1 VLHETYGRR
10 LIMRINELNWR
21 FRPSPAEIFSLLIG
35 SLLIIWYAWILD
47 DAYVYFRYVDNLV
60 IHRFGLVWNPN
71 EFVEGFS
78 SPAWMLLLSLLR
90 AAHLDFWV
98 IIRSVGIICF
108 VGFWWL
114 ACLINRGLMP
124 SGMRKTSLNIPL
136 LYISLTYAVSCYFTS
151 GTESPLILLLAAGYA
166 AAILW
171 PGSRL
176 LQCSVGFG
184 PLVRPE
190 LALPF
195 LLFLLYARF
204 LKKKTAW
211 FAILTCGLT
220 MVPYMVFRVWY
231 YADIFPNTFYLKEID
246 WPSQGLNYL
255 YDTLLPYHVLPYLL
269 GMGAIY
275 FALRRG
281 IKVPR
286 ALMSKERLA
295 MIILA
300 IPLIIYVVKIGG
312 DARHFRYLAYPFVL
326 LVLSTG
332 GLLERIRFPSRLP
345 KILIF
350 TAIALFAISNYPRQ
364 LKEHPLFLLQ
374 DSRLFRQINDAAF
387 HRGHKAGLT
396 PPIFAISSSLGYQAA
411 KSRYVEAFTIS
422 TNKVPVITEGVCQ
435 RAYLHLVPCIQRFG
449 LTDPF
454 LARTKCPFDKP
465 SHKFGLGPL
474 ADNIVKVREK
484 YGFIR
489 GAFELSIIEDD
500 STPLWITHNID
511 AIKAIETRAYNNH
524 QLFLNLALA
533 IKKSPRIY
541 PNIQEEE

>member
-1 VLHETYGRR
+1 
-10 LIMRINELNWR
+10 
-21 FRPSPAEIFSLLIG
+21 
-35 SLLIIWYAWILD
+35 
-47 DAYVYFRYVDNLV
+47 
-60 IHRFGLVWNPN
+60 
-71 EFVEGFS
+71 
-78 SPAWMLLLSLLR
+78 
-90 AAHLDFWV
+90 
-98 IIRSVGIICF
+98 
-108 VGFWWL
+108 
-114 ACLINRGLMP
+114 
-124 SGMRKTSLNIPL
+124 
-136 LYISLTYAVSCYFTS
+136 
-151 GTESPLILLLAAGYA
+151 LLAAVYA

-176 LQCSVGFG
+176 LQCFVGFG

-190 LALPF
+190 LTLPF
-195 LLFLLYARF
+195 LLFLLYAKF
-204 LKKKTAW
+204 LKKKIAW

-220 MVPYMVFRVWY
+220 MVPYMIFRLWY
-231 YADIFPNTFYLKEID
+231 YADIFPNTFYLKEIA

-255 YDTLLPYHVLPYLL
+255 YDTLLPYHLLPYLL

-275 FALRRG
+275 FVLRRSNK
-281 IKVPR
+281 ISR
-286 ALMSKERLA
+286 TLMCKERLT
-295 MIILA
+295 MITLA
-300 IPLIIYVVKIGG
+300 IPILVYVVKIGG

-326 LVLSTG
+326 LVFSTG

-350 TAIALFAISNYPRQ
+350 AAITLFAISNYPRQ
-364 LKEHPLFLLQ
+364 LKEHPLLLK
-374 DSRLFRQINDAAF
+374 RQNGGVLHINDAAF
-387 HRGHKAGLT
+387 HRVNKAGLA

-411 KSRYVEAFTIS
+411 KSRYGETFTIS
-422 TNKVPVITEGVCQ
+422 TNKVPVITEGLCQ

-474 ADNIVKVREK
+474 ADDIVKIREK
-484 YGFIR
+484 YGFSR

-511 AIKAIETRAYNNH
+511 AIKAIEARAYNNH
-524 QLFLNLALA
+524 QLFRNLALA

-541 PNIQEEE
+541 PKIKKKKK

>member
-1 VLHETYGRR
+1 M
-10 LIMRINELNWR
+10 ISNKLNWR

-78 SPAWMLLLSLLR
+78 SPAWVMLLSLLR

-124 SGMRKTSLNIPL
+124 SGARMTSLNIPL

-151 GTESPLILLLAAGYA
+151 GTESPLILLLAAVYA

-176 LQCSVGFG
+176 LQCFVGFG

-190 LALPF
+190 LTLPF
-195 LLFLLYARF
+195 LLFLLYAKF
-204 LKKKTAW
+204 LKEKIAW

-220 MVPYMVFRVWY
+220 MVPYMIFRLWY
-231 YADIFPNTFYLKEID
+231 YADIFPNTFYLKEIA

-255 YDTLLPYHVLPYLL
+255 YDTLLPYHLLPYLL

-281 IKVPR
+281 SKISR
-286 ALMSKERLA
+286 ALMCKERLA
-295 MIILA
+295 MITLA

-332 GLLERIRFPSRLP
+332 GLVERIRFPSRLP

-350 TAIALFAISNYPRQ
+350 AAIALFAISNYPRQ
-364 LKEHPLFLLQ
+364 LHHHPISRQKGNRGFL
-374 DSRLFRQINDAAF
+374 RINDAAF
-387 HRGHKAGLT
+387 HRINPTGIT

-411 KSRYVEAFTIS
+411 KHRYAETFTIS
-422 TNKVPVITEGVCQ
+422 TNKVPVITEGWCQ
-435 RAYLHLVPCIQRFG
+435 RAYLQLVPCIQRFG

-465 SHKFGLGPL
+465 SHKFGLAPL
-474 ADNIVKVREK
+474 ADDIVNIREK
-484 YGFIR
+484 YGFNR
-489 GAFELSIIEDD
+489 GAFEIAIMEDD
-500 STPLWITHNID
+500 SIPLWITNNID
-511 AIKAIETRAYNNH
+511 AIKTIEARAYNTH
-524 QLFLNLALA
+524 HLFRNLMLA
-533 IKKSPRIY
+533 IRRSPQIY
-541 PNIQEEE
+541 PKIQEE